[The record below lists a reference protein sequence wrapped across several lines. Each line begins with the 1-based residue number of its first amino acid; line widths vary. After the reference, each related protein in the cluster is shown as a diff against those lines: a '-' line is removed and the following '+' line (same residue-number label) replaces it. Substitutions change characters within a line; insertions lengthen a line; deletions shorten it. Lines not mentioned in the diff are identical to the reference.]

1 MLRADGDKITIG
13 ADSNIQDLALCHVD
27 PGKPLTIGERVTVGH
42 GAILRGCTIEDDV
55 LIGTGCAT
63 GLWLPLPAALLCSS
77 RGLCVAHSRLRR
89 VCRATIMN
97 GARIG
102 RGCIVGAGTIVLEHF
117 QAPPYSLVVGSPAT
131 VKREYTDK
139 AACLARA
146 AKQAHQYCAR
156 AAAYRRSL
164 REMLDQPEGAGCR
177 QWEPAAWE
185 EAAARLGYPRLLGD
199 DGGGGAARGGAASV
213 VAAEP
218 APDAAATV
226 GTTVVPREGGDDG
239 GESGDSAAA
248 PRLGGVG
255 SIVVAAAAGAV
266 ASIALTALRRVRT

>member
-1 MLRADGDKITIG
+1 MRAYRPAWLLLPLCRSAATPLRRYRRCRRRPASVS
-13 ADSNIQDLALCHVD
+13 APVRPRAVALCM
-27 PGKPLTIGERVTVGH
+27 
-42 GAILRGCTIEDDV
+42 
-55 LIGTGCAT
+55 
-63 GLWLPLPAALLCSS
+63 WLHFAP
-77 RGLCVAHSRLRR
+77 VLRR

-102 RGCIVGAGTIVLEHF
+102 RGCIVGAGAIVLEHF

-164 REMLDQPEGAGCR
+164 REMLDQPEGAECR

-199 DGGGGAARGGAASV
+199 DGAAGGGGAAA
-213 VAAEP
+213 VATAGVAGAEP
-218 APDAAATV
+218 AADAGLAV
-226 GTTVVPREGGDDG
+226 GTAVVPREQREGEGGGDGEG
-239 GESGDSAAA
+239 GGSPVA
-248 PRLGGVG
+248 PRGGGWLGNGGGGVG

-266 ASIALTALRRVRT
+266 ASVALTALRRVRT